1 MHKVIISDASC
12 LIALEN
18 IDQLGILKKLY
29 GQIVTTQTVATEFGN
44 QLPDWIQI
52 QNPDDLLLVEG
63 LEVSLDKGEASAIA
77 LAIEVKNCTL
87 IVDDLAARK
96 FAAQLKIE
104 ITGTLGI
111 LVKAQKSGV
120 LPALRPVME
129 QLKAVNFRISEKVEQ
144 EIYRQTGE
152 N

>member
-63 LEVSLDKGEASAIA
+63 LEASLDKGEASAIA

-120 LPALRPVME
+120 LPALRPVIE

-144 EIYRQTGE
+144 EIYIQTGE